1 MKNNERLPRQARD
14 KRAELCVCRAEGS
27 GVNFV
32 LSHLLPSG
40 YNIAPRPLIVKKVL
54 YVFETL
60 AFVQSPS
67 WQMVAFH
74 SKNIE
79 FKKDR
84 RCVAFSLFLT
94 VCIALV
100 LPASWIPV
108 APDAVAE
115 DRARAEQ
122 PAADAC
128 GNIYLIQSI

>member
-1 MKNNERLPRQARD
+1 
-14 KRAELCVCRAEGS
+14 
-27 GVNFV
+27 
-32 LSHLLPSG
+32 
-40 YNIAPRPLIVKKVL
+40 
-54 YVFETL
+54 
-60 AFVQSPS
+60 
-67 WQMVAFH
+67 MVAFH

-84 RCVAFSLFLT
+84 RFVAFSLFLT